1 MREGI
6 VLAEAAAIDEDKNA
20 TRTQVYEPGSRGGA
34 SKAEVII
41 SDEEIDYPKAMW
53 VDLLLAL
60 TQTAADKYGR
70 DLRPSRM
77 LVVDSAKVEK
87 VRNEEVAVQCL
98 PIIDTAKR
106 TVGNAMVANIRSLE
120 VIVGLSKVVSREA
133 I

>member
-20 TRTQVYEPGSRGGA
+20 TRTQVYGPGSRGGA